1 MKILKV
7 INALNLASRRGEFA
21 KALTKITGPKQLFST
36 SIVSRKDDD
45 FEKELAKKEMP
56 IAATTKTML
65 SMNECDESFKGL
77 AGVSQCV
84 ISDILGPEPNYQ
96 NLNPDSY
103 KIYKHNEKINF
114 RNGGILPEAQIA
126 YETWGKL
133 NESKSNAILLFTGLS
148 ANSHAK
154 SSKV

>member
-7 INALNLASRRGEFA
+7 INVLNLASRRGEFA
-21 KALTKITGPKQLFST
+21 KTLSKTEPKLFST
-36 SIVSRKDDD
+36 SIVSRKHDD
-45 FEKELAKKEMP
+45 FEKELARKEMP

-65 SMNECDESFKGL
+65 SMNESFKGL
-77 AGVSQCV
+77 AGVSKSV

-103 KIYKHNEKINF
+103 KIYKHNEKITF